1 MRLFYSIS
9 RSYYQI
15 FSFFSVFTFKSFIVS
30 FFNLYF
36 FYLLHP
42 SLLSL
47 RADMRIIV
55 CVGEEYLSIYT
66 VGHTVGGDKL
76 ILDPRRSWGPVLE
89 CRRIGRPPPPPV
101 LGVPPGELAQDGAIR
116 IFGVIRVLSDSRLLV
131 NVLATR
137 RKLLSLADG
146 ELNHPPNIAKQT
158 SRYAR
163 LESSPTNA
171 RRSG

>member
-1 MRLFYSIS
+1 M
-9 RSYYQI
+9 
-15 FSFFSVFTFKSFIVS
+15 
-30 FFNLYF
+30 
-36 FYLLHP
+36 
-42 SLLSL
+42 
-47 RADMRIIV
+47 
-55 CVGEEYLSIYT
+55 
-66 VGHTVGGDKL
+66 GGDKL

-101 LGVPPGELAQDGAIR
+101 AGVPPGELAQDGAIR

-158 SRYAR
+158 SRSVKSIYETPGVNISHAGGKAPRR
-163 LESSPTNA
+163 LHLPATELFRAMFSAEAVDRDPACGEKRHFSTHKLGPFDPSED
-171 RRSG
+171 RFRKY